1 MKTTLSRR
9 RFLSGAAIGGAG
21 LLILRNS
28 ASAWSY
34 QANEKL
40 NIALIGLGAR
50 GGSAH
55 VKSFP
60 RIGENLVAL
69 CDVNQEKLD
78 RQTKAFPSSR
88 FDRDYRKMFDEM
100 DRQIDAVIIATPVH
114 SHAVIAAAAM
124 KRRKHVYLEKPLT
137 LTVGEARALRDMARR
152 CKVATQMGNQGM
164 ATDSFRRTLELIQ
177 DGAIG
182 QLREAHVMFESGG
195 PGPGAPPPRPPAPPP
210 RAGGVWVGPAPQ
222 RPPKPGDMPPQFP
235 GAGGLVESP
244 ALIGWNRWRD
254 FGGGALGGAGAHSLN
269 LAFKAFDL
277 QSLWDNPDPTKTIRL
292 STEISERTPENFPK
306 CQLVHYELPA
316 HGSMPALQIHWCNA
330 WNAEIQRR
338 GILDRLEKLAGQKLT
353 AQGSWSPGSFLL
365 IVGSKGMALANFHNS
380 ICKLLPEKNFPD
392 AGGPPQRLPRSG
404 SHEREWVAA
413 CKSGS
418 ATLSNFDHAGPELE
432 LLNLGNIASAVARP
446 LEYCPATMKIMGDP
460 QAEAL
465 INPPYRKGWRLES

>member
-1 MKTTLSRR
+1 MKTTFSRR
-9 RFLSGAAIGGAG
+9 RFLSSAAIGGAG

-78 RQTKAFPSSR
+78 KQAPGFPSSR
-88 FDRDYRKMFDEM
+88 FYRDYRKMLDEM

-114 SHAVIAAAAM
+114 SHAVIASAAM

-137 LTVGEARALRDMARR
+137 LTVGEARAMRDMARR

-195 PGPGAPPPRPPAPPP
+195 PGPLARPAGQAVPATLD
-210 RAGGVWVGPAPQ
+210 WDMWIGPAPM
-222 RPPKPGDMPPQFP
+222 RPHHPGYLPPQFP

-277 QSLWDNPDPTKTIRL
+277 QSLWDNPDPQKTIRL
-292 STEISERTPENFPK
+292 TTEISERTPENFPK

-330 WNAEIQRR
+330 WNAEIKRR

-365 IVGSKGMALANFHNS
+365 VVGSKGMALANFHNS

-392 AGGPPQRLPRSG
+392 AGGPPQRLPQSG

-413 CKSGS
+413 CKGGA

-446 LEYCPATMKIMGDP
+446 LEYCPATMKITGDP
-460 QAEAL
+460 QADAL
-465 INPPYRKGWRLES
+465 IDPPYRKGWSLES

>member
-1 MKTTLSRR
+1 MKTALNRR
-9 RFLSGAAIGGAG
+9 RFLSGAVAGGAG

-28 ASAWSY
+28 SSARGY

-50 GGSAH
+50 GGGAH

-78 RQTKAFPSSR
+78 KQGPTLPSSR
-88 FDRDYRKMFDEM
+88 QFRDYRKMFDEM
-100 DRQIDAVIIATPVH
+100 DRQIDAVIVATPVH
-114 SHAVIAAAAM
+114 SHAMIASAAM
-124 KRRKHVYLEKPLT
+124 KRHKHVYLEKPLT
-137 LTVGEARALRDMARR
+137 LTVGEARAMRDMARR
-152 CKVATQMGNQGM
+152 YKVASQMGNQGM

-182 QLREAHVMFESGG
+182 DLREAHVMFESGG
-195 PGPGAPPPRPPAPPP
+195 TGPLARPQAEQVPETID
-210 RAGGVWVGPAPQ
+210 WNLWIGPAPM
-222 RPPKPGDMPPQFP
+222 RPYHSGYLPPQFP
-235 GAGGLVESP
+235 GARGLEEGPS
-244 ALIGWNRWRD
+244 LIGWNRWRD

-269 LAFKAFDL
+269 LAFKALDL
-277 QSLWDNPDPTKTIRL
+277 QALWDKPDPKLTIRVT
-292 STEISERTPENFPK
+292 TEISEKTPDNFPK

-316 HGSMPALQIHWCNA
+316 HGSMPATQIHWCNA

-338 GILDRLEKLAGQKLT
+338 GILDRLEKLAGQKLA

-365 IVGSKGMALANFHNS
+365 IVGSKGMALGNFHNS
-380 ICKLLPEKNFPD
+380 ICKLLPEKNFTD
-392 AGGPPQRLPRSG
+392 AGGPPHRLPQSG

-418 ATLSNFDHAGPELE
+418 ATMSNFDHAGPELE
-432 LLNLGNIASAVARP
+432 LLNLGNIASAVDRP
-446 LEYCPATMKIMGDP
+446 LEYCPATMKITNDE
-460 QAEAL
+460 QADAR
-465 INPPYRKGWRLES
+465 INPPYRKGWNLES